1 MHLKTRQR
9 LIGLL
14 LLLLLAA
21 ILAPLVLRTPDQVRV
36 ALDMSIPEP
45 PAVNEPEVAPVVGE
59 EETAA
64 TDRQI
69 DEERQAVADAG
80 ERQLARPKEA
90 PAEPDAA
97 RDDTRRAEEPV
108 EEGAEAG
115 AGPAVEPPASGDEPD
130 PADATEDGPAPGFT
144 VQVASFSDAA
154 NAEALVK
161 RLRDGG
167 YNAYHRTVRQD
178 SNTWERVFVGPEI
191 RRADADALRQRL
203 ADDKTFAL
211 DGLVRPFVP

>member
-1 MHLKTRQR
+1 MHVKTRQR

-45 PAVNEPEVAPVVGE
+45 PPVSEPEVAPVVSE
-59 EETAA
+59 EERAA
-64 TDRQI
+64 TDDQI
-69 DEERQAVADAG
+69 DEERQAVLDAG
-80 ERQLARPKEA
+80 ERALSTPEQPKQPAAQPKTAEPEPAPPAAVA
-90 PAEPDAA
+90 PAKDSSPDI
-97 RDDTRRAEEPV
+97 
-108 EEGAEAG
+108 
-115 AGPAVEPPASGDEPD
+115 
-130 PADATEDGPAPGFT
+130 EDGPAPAFT
-144 VQVASFSDAA
+144 VQVASFSDAG

-161 RLRDGG
+161 RLRGSG
-167 YNAYHRTVRQD
+167 YNAYHRTVSQD
-178 SNTWERVFVGPEI
+178 NNTWERVFVGPEV

-203 ADDKTFAL
+203 AADKTFAL